1 MKIIFNRV
9 LICLMALSIIV
20 ACKEDDQE
28 LKLNPA
34 PTAGFTLAPSS
45 ANPNY
50 IIVTN
55 TSTGSDLL
63 YWDFG
68 NGANS
73 STSVDTAYYPYPGDY
88 AITLTAY
95 SNGGKSVSTQTVSVT
110 TTDPDLCNNEVYT
123 LLTGGC
129 AVEGKTWVFD
139 PVNPMNFGG
148 SKGGPT
154 MEWWGQTLAQQ
165 EPCMKDDEYVFSL
178 EESKFTANTGDAMWG
193 ILDKVENQCVP
204 QANASASGKWSLN
217 ITADKTTLTLSDKLT
232 MAWDDDEG
240 VYEIVELTEDKLWIR
255 KECCGGGGLRNYVFV
270 PKGSAPNPDPEP
282 EPEPEPAKP
291 YEANDINDDFDAAG
305 SMTWAFED
313 GGTGSLDEEAANPE
327 AAGLNT
333 SAKVAK
339 YVDNGDG
346 SPYTNAQFV
355 LDYRMDLRTR
365 NVFKLKVYTTAATTV
380 ELKLQD
386 SSRGGDLWKN
396 QAAIKHEVT
405 TTDEWVEITFDFN
418 QTLGTPADGDVDV
431 PNATTYDKVVLQF
444 AGEGD
449 TQGSGTFYFD
459 DLQLQ

>member
-1 MKIIFNRV
+1 
-9 LICLMALSIIV
+9 MALSIIV

-270 PKGSAPNPDPEP
+270 PKGSAPNPNPEP
-282 EPEPEPAKP
+282 EPEPEPEGKALESHDISADF
-291 YEANDINDDFDAAG
+291 EAAGTMTWDAAELE
-305 SMTWAFED
+305 AFD
-313 GGTGSLDEEAANPE
+313 GAFANPE
-327 AAGLNT
+327 SDAVNG

-339 YVDNGDG
+339 YVKGTDGPTGSGTDNLRFD
-346 SPYTNAQFV
+346 
-355 LDYRMDLRTR
+355 LDYRIDLSTR
-365 NVFKLKVYTTAATTV
+365 NKFKLKIYAPSTNDYTTENTPESWQTYKTLQKLV
-380 ELKLQD
+380 SVKLQD
-386 SSRGGDLWKN
+386 SKSAEPWNG
-396 QAAIKHEVT
+396 QAEVKHEIT
-405 TTDEWVEITFDFN
+405 ALDEWIELEFDFSGSAA
-418 QTLGTPADGDVDV
+418 QTK
-431 PNATTYDKVVLQF
+431 YDRILIQIG
-444 AGEGD
+444 GEGNHNA
-449 TQGSGTFYFD
+449 GTFYFD
-459 DLQLQ
+459 DLVLLP